1 MCIIAIKP
9 IGKDLM
15 NKEIIQTMCTNNPHG
30 NGFSYADNGKVIIKK
45 GYMDFESF
53 YTALNEI
60 PNIKDKNVV
69 LHMRITTHGS
79 TSKGNCHPF
88 PLSNKISYL
97 KATHIKTDIAI
108 IHNGIISN
116 IEEDKKNDLSDTMT
130 YIKNV
135 LYPRYRAN
143 NSFMD
148 SEEIREEIKKEIK
161 SKMVIMKSDGSYYL
175 IGDFITEDGYIY
187 SNYSYINYE
196 YNFDNFDYNDKWEDD
211 CYLDDDYVLL
221 EDDDYIVLDGVRVY
235 GRDEYLFLTQEGIYI
250 ESGTYG
256 EFCKVSSSAYNYR
269 GEEINFKERYIEE
282 WGVAF

>member
-45 GYMDFESF
+45 GYMNFESF

-79 TSKGNCHPF
+79 TSPQNCHPF
-88 PLSNKISYL
+88 PLSNRMSHL
-97 KATHIKTDIAI
+97 KATHIKTDVAI
-108 IHNGIISN
+108 IHNGIISSV
-116 IEEDKKNDLSDTMT
+116 EEDKKNDLSDTMV
-130 YIKNV
+130 YVKNV

-161 SKMVIMKSDGSYYL
+161 SKMVIMKSDGSYHL

-196 YNFDNFDYNDKWEDD
+196 YNFDNFDYDDKWEDD

-221 EDDDYIVLDGVRVY
+221 EDDDYIILDGVKVY
-235 GRDEYLFLTQEGIYI
+235 GRDEYLFLTQNGVYV

-256 EFCKVSSSAYNYR
+256 EFCKVSDSAYSYK
-269 GEEINFKERYIEE
+269 GEKINFKDRYMEE
-282 WGVAF
+282 WGVAY

>member
-15 NKEIIQTMCTNNPHG
+15 DKEIIQTMCTNNPHG

-108 IHNGIISN
+108 IHNGIISSV
-116 IEEDKKNDLSDTMT
+116 EADTKNDLSDTMT

-148 SEEIREEIKKEIK
+148 SEEVRKEIKKEIN
-161 SKMVIMKSDGSYYL
+161 SKMVIMKSNGEYCI
-175 IGDFITEDGYIY
+175 IGDFITEGGYIY
-187 SNYSYINYE
+187 SNYSYIPYS
-196 YNFDNFDYNDKWEDD
+196 YNFNDSDYEEEDY
-211 CYLDDDYVLL
+211 YLDDNYVLL
-221 EDDDYIVLDGVRVY
+221 EEDDYILLDGVRVY

>member
-88 PLSNKISYL
+88 PLSNRVSHL
-97 KATHIKTDIAI
+97 KATHIKTDVAI

-161 SKMVIMKSDGSYYL
+161 SKMVIMKSDDSYYL

-221 EDDDYIVLDGVRVY
+221 EDDDYIILDGVKVY
-235 GRDEYLFLTQEGIYI
+235 GRDEYLFLTQNGVYV
-250 ESGTYG
+250 ESGTHG
-256 EFCKVSSSAYNYR
+256 EFCKVSDNAYSYK
-269 GEEINFKERYIEE
+269 GEKINFKDRYMEE
-282 WGVAF
+282 WGVAY